1 MNLSVDDRVA
11 GRSDVVHS
19 SIWFADGNII
29 LVAAGS
35 AAFKVHRGQLRV
47 KRHSEVFHDL
57 FSVPQPS
64 GQSLLDGCFL
74 VDLHGCR
81 SDVFYLLIALYDGLY
96 VYS

>member
-35 AAFKVHRGQLRV
+35 AAFKVHRGQLE
-47 KRHSEVFHDL
+47 RHSEVFYDL
-57 FSVPQPS
+57 FSVPQVTNA
-64 GQSLLDGCFL
+64 QAN
-74 VDLHGCR
+74 R
-81 SDVFYLLIALYDGLY
+81 S
-96 VYS
+96 